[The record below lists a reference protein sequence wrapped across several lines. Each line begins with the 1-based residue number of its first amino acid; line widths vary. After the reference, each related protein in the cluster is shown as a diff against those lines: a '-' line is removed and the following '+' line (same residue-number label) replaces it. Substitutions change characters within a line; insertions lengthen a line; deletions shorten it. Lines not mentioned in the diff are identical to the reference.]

1 MDLDD
6 KTVDPK
12 LEARVTRIL
21 HDAPTQLASQA
32 VCKRLV
38 QFGARAPS
46 FEQFETA
53 CGMFGRFDKRVL
65 EDVYDA
71 VQEHTRDARK
81 VTTSQVFGSA
91 VDGGLVYV
99 PQGQRTSEEKSRNS
113 ALGLEQR
120 AKALRAAAVESI
132 SRRAEPGSRQV
143 ESDSRRVGSDS
154 RQVESDSRRAESVAR
169 RVGSDSRRAESV
181 ARRAESDFRRTTRD
195 DRHTKLR
202 HAPTNLRRRG
212 DDTPSHPGGVSAAA
226 QRRLDEHRRKP
237 HRSDHV
243 SHTSHTHRESHNERR
258 RSRSP
263 YERSQSSRP
272 RSRSTHRRID
282 VKTPARHRDEEDR
295 GSVRSSR
302 RSTRDE
308 PTPRSYA
315 TSRQIS
321 DTETQSEIEPG
332 DRHEWESAQQQLDRD
347 WYALDESGAADDTHN
362 PFADYVE
369 HDAQLEVKRMSQQ
382 TKRITARQAQYNQD
396 NEMWVN
402 NRLQQSGIVQATGVD
417 DDDDM
422 GGNRVHLL
430 VHDLKPPFL
439 EGTVLTK
446 LLDPVK
452 TVVDPTSDLAVIAR
466 KGSGLVREQREKR
479 ERMKA
484 TRDAVNMAG
493 TVLGNVMGVEKEEDE
508 PAVAPEQAVESE
520 KVEPSR
526 KWSIREQREFLPAF
540 ACRDDL
546 LRVIS
551 DNQVT
556 VVVGETGSG
565 KTTQLAQYMHEAGYT
580 RHGMIGCTQPRRVAA
595 MSVAKRVAEEM
606 NVELGA
612 QVGYAI
618 RFEDCTSKQ
627 TQLKYMTDGVL
638 LRETL
643 TRRDLAQ
650 YSAII
655 MDEAH
660 ERTLNTDVLLGL
672 LKQIAATRLDLKI
685 IVTSATMNAQR
696 FADFFGNAPVFT
708 IPGRTFPVDVMF
720 SKSAC
725 EDYVDSAVR
734 QVLTIH
740 LSQPPG
746 DILVFMTGQEDVEVC
761 CEALRERLGAIDGA
775 KPLVVLPIYS
785 QLPADLQAR
794 IFERSKTRKV
804 VVATNIAETSLTVDG
819 VRYVVDTGYYKLKV
833 YNPRI
838 GMDSLQIT
846 PISQANANQ
855 RSGRAGRTEPGV
867 AYRLYT
873 ERAYKHEMY
882 ASPIPEIQRTNLAY
896 VVMLL
901 KSIGVNNLLDFD
913 FLDPP
918 PQDTIK
924 TSMYQLWT
932 LGSLDNTGHI
942 TQLGRK
948 MVELPLD
955 PAPAKML
962 VTAYTLGCTSE
973 VVTIV
978 SMLAVPTVFYRP
990 KERLDESDAAREK
1003 FFVPESDHLTLL
1015 NVYNQWKSNGYR
1027 DAWCARH
1034 FVHAKSMRKAREVR
1048 DQLVDILQGSL
1059 GVEITSA
1066 GANWDI
1072 VRRCVCAAYFHQ
1084 AARSKSLG
1092 EYTNLRTSMPCHVH
1106 PTSSLYGMGFTPDY
1120 IVYHEL
1126 VYTSKEYMQCVTAV
1140 DPTWLAE
1147 MGPMFFSVREPGAS
1161 RKKHSDVHMARM
1173 EVEFQEAKDE
1183 AERVEMEKERARER
1197 SRTSNIVTPGC
1208 VPRFKNSRRRT
1219 NF

>member
-1 MDLDD
+1 MDLDN
-6 KTVDPK
+6 KSVDPK
-12 LEARVTRIL
+12 LEARVCRIL

-32 VCKRLV
+32 VSKRLIL
-38 QFGARAPS
+38 FGARAPS
-46 FEQFETA
+46 LAEFEKTCQ
-53 CGMFGRFDKRVL
+53 MFGRFDKRVL
-65 EDVYDA
+65 EDVYTA
-71 VQEHTRDARK
+71 VQEHASEARK
-81 VTTSQVFGSA
+81 VTTSRVFGGASA
-91 VDGGLVYV
+91 VEGGGLVYV
-99 PQGQRTSEEKSRNS
+99 PKEQRLSGDKLNGS

-120 AKALRAAAVESI
+120 AKALRAAAVE
-132 SRRAEPGSRQV
+132 
-143 ESDSRRVGSDS
+143 
-154 RQVESDSRRAESVAR
+154 
-169 RVGSDSRRAESV
+169 
-181 ARRAESDFRRTTRD
+181 
-195 DRHTKLR
+195 HTVKPR

-212 DDTPSHPGGVSAAA
+212 DDTPSHPGGVSAVAE
-226 QRRLDEHRRKP
+226 RRLDEHRRKP
-237 HRSDHV
+237 HRSQ
-243 SHTSHTHRESHNERR
+243 HTYRESHNERR
-258 RSRSP
+258 RSRSRSP

-272 RSRSTHRRID
+272 RSRSTHRNVD
-282 VKTPARHRDEEDR
+282 VKTPSRHRYEEDR

-302 RSTRDE
+302 RSRDE
-308 PTPRSYA
+308 PTPRRSYT
-315 TSRQIS
+315 TSRQAS
-321 DTETQSEIEPG
+321 DTESHADTQPG
-332 DRHEWESAQQQLDRD
+332 DRSEWESAQQQLDRD
-347 WYALDESGAADDTHN
+347 WYALDENGAADSTHN
-362 PFADYVE
+362 AFSDYVE
-369 HDAQLEVKRMSQQ
+369 HDSQLEAKRINQQ

-402 NRLQQSGIVQATGVD
+402 NRLQQSGIVQASGAD
-417 DDDDM
+417 ENDEM
-422 GGNRVHLL
+422 EGNRVHLL

-493 TVLGNVMGVEKEEDE
+493 TVLGNVMGVEKDEDQE
-508 PAVAPEQAVESE
+508 PQEATEQSEPEPVEQA
-520 KVEPSR
+520 R
-526 KWSIREQREFLPAF
+526 TWTMREQREFLPAF
-540 ACRDDL
+540 ACRSDL

-556 VVVGETGSG
+556 VIVGETGSG

-720 SKSAC
+720 SKSPC

-740 LSQPPG
+740 LSQPAG

-761 CEALRERLGAIDGA
+761 CEALRERLAAIDGA

-794 IFERSKTRKV
+794 IFERSSTRKV

-901 KSIGVNNLLDFD
+901 KSIGVNSLLDFD

-1140 DPTWLAE
+1140 DPLWLAE

-1173 EVEFQEAKDE
+1173 EVEFQEAKNE
-1183 AERVEMEKERARER
+1183 EERVEKEKEARAQ
-1197 SRTSNIVTPGC
+1197 RTSNIVTPGC

>member
-53 CGMFGRFDKRVL
+53 CRMFGRFDKRVL

-71 VQEHTRDARK
+71 VQEHTRDAHK

-91 VDGGLVYV
+91 VGGGLVYV

-132 SRRAEPGSRQV
+132 ARRAE
-143 ESDSRRVGSDS
+143 SDS

-181 ARRAESDFRRTTRD
+181 ARSAESDFRRTTRD

-243 SHTSHTHRESHNERR
+243 SHTSRTHRESHNERR

-308 PTPRSYA
+308 PTPRSYT

-794 IFERSKTRKV
+794 IFERSNTRKV

>member
-1 MDLDD
+1 D
-6 KTVDPK
+6 KSVDPK

-32 VCKRLV
+32 IIKRLV

-46 FEQFETA
+46 LLEFEKA

-65 EDVYDA
+65 EDVYGV
-71 VQEHTRDARK
+71 VQEHASEARK
-81 VTTSQVFGSA
+81 VTTSRVFGSA
-91 VDGGLVYV
+91 SAGEGGGLVYV
-99 PQGQRTSEEKSRNS
+99 PRDKRSSEDKPKSS

-120 AKALRAAAVESI
+120 AQALRAAAVESLA
-132 SRRAEPGSRQV
+132 RRAV
-143 ESDSRRVGSDS
+143 TDSRRG
-154 RQVESDSRRAESVAR
+154 ESVVR
-169 RVGSDSRRAESV
+169 REDLSLSLDELSMLLGEVSLTLGEVNPTLDELSLFPEDLNLTPEDPSL
-181 ARRAESDFRRTTRD
+181 DI
-195 DRHTKLR
+195 RHTVKPR
-202 HAPTNLRRRG
+202 PPPTNLRRRG
-212 DDTPSHPGGVSAAA
+212 DDTPSHPGGVSALA
-226 QRRLDEHRRKP
+226 QRRLDEHRRKS
-237 HRSDHV
+237 HRT
-243 SHTSHTHRESHNERR
+243 SHTSRNERHGS

-263 YERSQSSRP
+263 YERS
-272 RSRSTHRRID
+272 RSTHHRQVD
-282 VKTPARHRDEEDR
+282 VKTPSRQRDEDR

-302 RSTRDE
+302 RSTRNE
-308 PTPRSYA
+308 LTPRM
-315 TSRQIS
+315 S
-321 DTETQSEIEPG
+321 DAESQAETEPG
-332 DRHEWESAQQQLDRD
+332 DRSEWESAQQQLDRD

-369 HDAQLEVKRMSQQ
+369 HDSQLEVKRMSQQ

-402 NRLQQSGIVQATGVD
+402 NRLQQSGIVQAMGVD
-417 DDDDM
+417 DDDEM

-493 TVLGNVMGVEKEEDE
+493 TVLGNVMGVEKDEGEEPQVTTEQAEPEPVE
-508 PAVAPEQAVESE
+508 PA
-520 KVEPSR
+520 R
-526 KWSIREQREFLPAF
+526 KWTMREQREFLPAF

-556 VVVGETGSG
+556 VIVGETGSG

-606 NVELGA
+606 DVELGA

-720 SKSAC
+720 SKSPC
-725 EDYVDSAVR
+725 EDYVDSAIR

-761 CEALRERLGAIDGA
+761 CEALRERLAAIDGA

-794 IFERSKTRKV
+794 IFERSSTRKV

-882 ASPIPEIQRTNLAY
+882 PSPIPEIQRTNLAY

-901 KSIGVNNLLDFD
+901 KSIGVNSLLDFD

-1084 AARSKSLG
+1084 AARAKSLG

-1140 DPTWLAE
+1140 DPLWLAE
-1147 MGPMFFSVREPGAS
+1147 MGPMFFSVREAGAS

-1183 AERVEMEKERARER
+1183 AERVEKEKERAREQ
-1197 SRTSNIVTPGC
+1197 RTSNIVTPGR

>member
-6 KTVDPK
+6 KSVDPK

-32 VCKRLV
+32 IIKRLV

-46 FEQFETA
+46 LLEFEKA

-65 EDVYDA
+65 EDVYGV
-71 VQEHTRDARK
+71 VQEHASEARK
-81 VTTSQVFGSA
+81 VTSSRVFGSA
-91 VDGGLVYV
+91 SAVEGGGLVYV
-99 PQGQRTSEEKSRNS
+99 PQDKRSSEDKPKSS

-120 AKALRAAAVESI
+120 AKALRAAAVESL
-132 SRRAEPGSRQV
+132 
-143 ESDSRRVGSDS
+143 
-154 RQVESDSRRAESVAR
+154 AR
-169 RVGSDSRRAESV
+169 RGDLNLFPEDLSLFPEDLNLTLREVNPALDELSLFPEDLSLFPE
-181 ARRAESDFRRTTRD
+181 D
-195 DRHTKLR
+195 LINPR

-212 DDTPSHPGGVSAAA
+212 DDTPSHPGGVSSLA
-226 QRRLDEHRRKP
+226 QRRLDEHRRKS
-237 HRSDHV
+237 HRP
-243 SHTSHTHRESHNERR
+243 SHAHTHQASHNERH

-263 YERSQSSRP
+263 YERS
-272 RSRSTHRRID
+272 RSTHRRHVD
-282 VKTPARHRDEEDR
+282 VNTPRHRHEDH
-295 GSVRSSR
+295 GFVRSSR
-302 RSTRDE
+302 RETRDE
-308 PTPRSYA
+308 LTPR
-315 TSRQIS
+315 RMS
-321 DTETQSEIEPG
+321 DTESQAEIEPG
-332 DRHEWESAQQQLDRD
+332 DRSEWESAQQQLDRD

-369 HDAQLEVKRMSQQ
+369 HDSQLEVKRISQQ

-402 NRLQQSGIVQATGVD
+402 NRLQQSGIVQAMGVD
-417 DDDDM
+417 DDDEM
-422 GGNRVHLL
+422 EGNRVHLL

-493 TVLGNVMGVEKEEDE
+493 TVLGNVMGVEKDEGEEPQEPTEQAEPEPVE
-508 PAVAPEQAVESE
+508 PA
-520 KVEPSR
+520 R
-526 KWSIREQREFLPAF
+526 KWTMREQREFLPAF

-556 VVVGETGSG
+556 VIVGETGSG

-606 NVELGA
+606 DVELGA

-720 SKSAC
+720 SKSPC
-725 EDYVDSAVR
+725 EDYVDSAIR

-761 CEALRERLGAIDGA
+761 CEALRERLAAIDGA

-794 IFERSKTRKV
+794 IFERSSTRKV

-882 ASPIPEIQRTNLAY
+882 PSPIPEIQRTNLAY

-901 KSIGVNNLLDFD
+901 KSIGVNSLLDFD

-1084 AARSKSLG
+1084 AARAKSLG

-1140 DPTWLAE
+1140 DPLWLAE
-1147 MGPMFFSVREPGAS
+1147 MGPMFFSVREAGAS

-1173 EVEFQEAKDE
+1173 EVEFQKAKDE
-1183 AERVEMEKERARER
+1183 AERVEKEKEKAREQ
-1197 SRTSNIVTPGC
+1197 RTSNIVTPGC

>member
-120 AKALRAAAVESI
+120 AKALRAAALNLTPE
-132 SRRAEPGSRQV
+132 EL
-143 ESDSRRVGSDS
+143 DLTLD
-154 RQVESDSRRAESVAR
+154 
-169 RVGSDSRRAESV
+169 
-181 ARRAESDFRRTTRD
+181 
-195 DRHTKLR
+195 KL
-202 HAPTNLRRRG
+202 NLILDG
-212 DDTPSHPGGVSAAA
+212 PSLLPEELDLTPGGPSLLPEELNLILDGRLATTDTQNFATHQPTYDAEATTLRPTPAAFQPLPSA
-226 QRRLDEHRRKP
+226 D
-237 HRSDHV
+237 S
-243 SHTSHTHRESHNERR
+243 TSTGANPIVLII
-258 RSRSP
+258 SRSP